1 MPIKIRGKEYRTV
14 AERMVMFHEKR
25 DEGDSVSVET
35 EIEELNDTFIL
46 MKSTVTHHKKDQEQ
60 PDVFV
65 GHALEFIEKTNKQ
78 NVNFASY
85 TENCE
90 TSAIGRALA
99 AAGLS
104 GSEYASAEEMSR
116 IESKTKARE
125 VQEDKRETLLEML
138 RVKMKEKSVPN
149 DKVQAHA
156 MEMHRNTVRSLEI
169 EELNEMVDW
178 IEKEGE
184 GDA

>member
-14 AERMVMFHEKR
+14 AERMAMFHEKR
-25 DEGDSVSVET
+25 EEGDSISVET
-35 EIEELNDTFIL
+35 EIEELNETFIL
-46 MKSTVTHHKKDQEQ
+46 MKTKVTHHKKDQAE

-78 NVNFASY
+78 DVNYASY

-116 IESKTKARE
+116 IDEKTRLRE
-125 VQEDKRETLLEML
+125 QQEDKRETLLEML
-138 RVKMKEKSVPN
+138 RAKMKEKGIPN
-149 DKVQAHA
+149 ERLQAYA
-156 MEMHRNTVRSLEI
+156 MEKYRNTVRSLEVDH
-169 EELNEMVDW
+169 LNGMVDW
-178 IEKEGE
+178 IEKEDNE
-184 GDA
+184 DA

>member
-1 MPIKIRGKEYRTV
+1 M
-14 AERMVMFHEKR
+14 
-25 DEGDSVSVET
+25 
-35 EIEELNDTFIL
+35 
-46 MKSTVTHHKKDQEQ
+46 THHKKGQKHA
-60 PDVFV
+60 DVFV

-85 TENCE
+85 TENCA

-116 IESKTKARE
+116 IEAKTKARE

-138 RVKMKEKSVPN
+138 REKMKEKGIPN
-149 DKVQAHA
+149 EAVQAHA
-156 MEMHRNTVRSLEI
+156 MEMHRNTVRSLDI

-178 IEKEGE
+178 IEKEGN